1 MTARLRRFAPFPLA
15 EGLAALFLVA
25 AGSQAQQPPRDNL
38 RPAGHGT
45 ARLSGVI
52 VTDDAAHQPLRRV
65 RVTLKGVELESAL
78 TAITDD
84 DGSYV
89 FEGLPP
95 GRYSLSASKA
105 GYVAMSYGAR
115 RVGRPGRTLLLENAE
130 RRRVRLPLPKG
141 GVITGTLLTPESEPA
156 AGVAV
161 TALAY
166 RSVPETGERRLAET
180 PNGTVTTD
188 DRGVYRIFGLS
199 EGTYVISASPRRD
212 LQAMTDLQ
220 VLSEREIRAALAQ
233 VREQRTQA
241 RPGMPAPLPPAI
253 AIPGERRNVALTPI
267 FYPGTALQS
276 RAVPVTVAAGEVRH
290 GVDFD
295 LEYVATATI
304 EGIVSTPPGIRVVL
318 TIADAE
324 RTAPLQTTRIAVS
337 PGEDGTF
344 EFRRIPPGT
353 YTITARGLPS
363 GARLGAVPAQTP
375 VWGEASVV
383 VSGDDISGIAVD
395 LGPTVSISGRVVF
408 EGTAPPPESLPLRV
422 QLRAVPAGGTSGP
435 PLPSVIVAG
444 FTFSV
449 AGIVPGTYSFP
460 SPPQGSR
467 TPIGRWWLKS
477 VMVNRRELLDA
488 KLELRQSAD
497 DGVVTFS
504 DRASEVSGVVHA
516 GDGAPFVDGFV
527 VIFPAQKS
535 AWFHGSRRV
544 AGIAP
549 APDGR
554 YAVRNLP
561 PGEYFVAF
569 STDLEMNEWFDPD
582 VLAALAPTASV
593 ISLAEHESRRHDIQ
607 VPR

>member
-1 MTARLRRFAPFPLA
+1 
-15 EGLAALFLVA
+15 
-25 AGSQAQQPPRDNL
+25 
-38 RPAGHGT
+38 
-45 ARLSGVI
+45 
-52 VTDDAAHQPLRRV
+52 
-65 RVTLKGVELESAL
+65 
-78 TAITDD
+78 
-84 DGSYV
+84 
-89 FEGLPP
+89 
-95 GRYSLSASKA
+95 
-105 GYVAMSYGAR
+105 MSHGAR
-115 RVGRPGRTLLLENAE
+115 RAGRPGRTLLLEPAE
-130 RRRVRLPLPKG
+130 HRRVTLPLPKG
-141 GVITGTLLTPESEPA
+141 SVITGTLLTPENEPA

-166 RSVPETGERRLAET
+166 RYVPETGERHLAAM
-180 PNGTVTTD
+180 PNSTATTD

-241 RPGMPAPLPPAI
+241 RPGMPAPLPPAL

-276 RAVPVTVAAGEVRH
+276 RAMPVTVAAGEVRH

-295 LEYVATATI
+295 LEYVSTATI

-324 RTAPLQTTRIAVS
+324 RTAALQTTRIAVS
-337 PGEDGTF
+337 PGEDGSF
-344 EFRRIPPGT
+344 AFRRIPPGT

-363 GARLGAVPAQTP
+363 GARQGTVPAQTA

-408 EGTAPPPESLPLRV
+408 EGTGTPPPELLPLRV
-422 QLRAVPAGGTSGP
+422 QLRAVPAGSTSGP
-435 PLPSVIVAG
+435 SLPSVLIAG
-444 FTFSV
+444 STFSV
-449 AGIVPGTYSFP
+449 AGIVPGIYSFP
-460 SPPQGSR
+460 SPPQGLR

-497 DGVVTFS
+497 DGVITFS
-504 DRASEVSGVVHA
+504 DRASELAGVVRA
-516 GDGAPFVDGFV
+516 ADGAPSVDGFV

-561 PGEYFVAF
+561 PGEYFIAF
-569 STDLEMNEWFDPD
+569 GTDLEMNEWFDPD
-582 VLAALAPTASV
+582 VLAALAPGASAV
-593 ISLAEHESRRHDIQ
+593 SLAEHESRRHDIR
-607 VPR
+607 VLR